1 MIKVTAREFI
11 KAECVEEFLSI
22 TKVLVEKT
30 NALDPGCLKY
40 ELCRDVNEPLNF
52 VMLEEWSDKSSLDN
66 HMKSAHFMELVPKL
80 GAMASKP
87 SEITVLEKVH

>member
-11 KAECVEEFLSI
+11 KAECVEEFLAI

-30 NALDPGCLKY
+30 NALDPGCVKY
-40 ELCRDVNEPLNF
+40 ELCRDVNERLNF
-52 VMLEEWSDKSSLDN
+52 VMLEEWVDKKSLDD
-66 HMKSAHFMELVPKL
+66 HMKSAHFMDLVPKL
-80 GAMASKP
+80 GALSSKP